1 MLQSPYKVYCKWCA
15 IKAHLYTKAYN
26 ILVYGKRTNASEA
39 SFEKRPDRPAFYA
52 MANSIDWKDMDH
64 WLVANLEYRD
74 NPSAF
79 DLIKD
84 LDLSRKYYERWKKN
98 ISWIK
103 ENYVEDLTIIAKAAG
118 WSWKNIVSLER
129 NEYPLPFR
137 LMMAQKIT
145 IESWCLLDDL
155 LGLSD
160 KWNEKYL
167 DGMHLGLTAKH
178 HKYRMLLNVTTEE
191 VAGMTPRNLESLDG
205 AESVKLQ

>member
-39 SFEKRPDRPAFYA
+39 SFEKRPDRSAFYA

-98 ISWIK
+98 IAYIK
-103 ENYVEDLTIIAKAAG
+103 ENYVEDLTTIAKAAG

>member
-103 ENYVEDLTIIAKAAG
+103 ENYVEDLTTIARTAG
-118 WSWKNIVSLER
+118 WSWKNIASLER

-155 LGLSD
+155 LKLSD

-191 VAGMTPRNLESLDG
+191 VAEMTPRNLESLDG
-205 AESVKLQ
+205 AASVKLQ

>member
-1 MLQSPYKVYCKWCA
+1 MLQSPYRVYCRWCA

-26 ILVYGKRTNASEA
+26 ILIYGKKTNASEA
-39 SFEKRPDRPAFYA
+39 SFERRPDKAAFYA
-52 MANSIDWKDMDH
+52 IANSIDWKELDH

-84 LDLSRKYYERWKKN
+84 LELSRKYYDRWLKN
-98 ISWIK
+98 ITNIK
-103 ENYVEDLTIIAKAAG
+103 ENYVDDLAVIAREADWK
-118 WSWKNIVSLER
+118 WSNVASIKE

-137 LMMAQKIT
+137 LMMAQKIA

-155 LGLSD
+155 LKLSD
-160 KWNEKYL
+160 RWNEKYL

-205 AESVKLQ
+205 AASVKL

>member
-1 MLQSPYKVYCKWCA
+1 MLTLDET
-15 IKAHLYTKAYN
+15 IAY
-26 ILVYGKRTNASEA
+26 
-39 SFEKRPDRPAFYA
+39 
-52 MANSIDWKDMDH
+52 
-64 WLVANLEYRD
+64 
-74 NPSAF
+74 
-79 DLIKD
+79 
-84 LDLSRKYYERWKKN
+84 
-98 ISWIK
+98 IK
-103 ENYVEDLTIIAKAAG
+103 ENYVEDLATTAKAAG

>member
-98 ISWIK
+98 IAYIK
-103 ENYVEDLTIIAKAAG
+103 ENYVEDLTTTAKAAG

>member
-52 MANSIDWKDMDH
+52 MANSIDWKEIDH

-79 DLIKD
+79 DLVKD
-84 LDLSRKYYERWKKN
+84 LQLSRKVYDRWTKN
-98 ISWIK
+98 ISYIK
-103 ENYVEDLTIIAKAAG
+103 ENYAEDLRTIAKAANWQ
-118 WSWKNIVSLER
+118 WSNVASIKET
-129 NEYPLPFR
+129 EYPLPFR

-155 LGLSD
+155 LKLSD
-160 KWNEKYL
+160 KWNERFL
-167 DGMHLGLTAKH
+167 DGMHLSLTAKH
-178 HKYRMLLNVTTEE
+178 HKYRMLLNVSVEE
-191 VAGMTPRNLESLDG
+191 TAAMTPRNLESLDG
-205 AESVKLQ
+205 AASVKLC

>member
-1 MLQSPYKVYCKWCA
+1 MLQSPYKVYCRWCA

-26 ILVYGKRTNASEA
+26 ILVYGKKTNASEA
-39 SFEKRPDRPAFYA
+39 SFERRPDRNAFYA
-52 MANSIDWKDMDH
+52 MANSVDWKELDH

-84 LDLSRKYYERWKKN
+84 MDLSRKYYERWLKN
-98 ISWIK
+98 ITNIK
-103 ENYVEDLTIIAKAAG
+103 ENYVDDLAVIAENADWQ
-118 WSWKNIVSLER
+118 WSNVVSLKK
-129 NEYPLPFR
+129 NEYPLPFC

-155 LGLSD
+155 LKLSD
-160 KWNEKYL
+160 KWNERHL

-178 HKYRMLLNVTTEE
+178 HKYRMLLNVSVEE
-191 VAGMTPRNLESLDG
+191 TAAMTPRNLESMKS
-205 AESVKLQ
+205 AASVKLK

>member
-98 ISWIK
+98 IAYIK
-103 ENYVEDLTIIAKAAG
+103 ENYVEDLTTTAKAAG

-137 LMMAQKIT
+137 LMMAQRIT